1 LTNIYDF
8 ESHKKALAA
17 GKKLD
22 NEREHERGDI
32 NTEIEWASK
41 ELDTVHDSLDAL
53 RDEILVAESY
63 RLELI
68 AYISGMEM
76 AKRLIEGE
84 ELVDEDFWHWL
95 DDSIPGAPI
104 AELKK
109 QLEIIFDPDLEVKE
123 DE

>member
-1 LTNIYDF
+1 MTNIYDF

-22 NEREHERGDI
+22 DERDSERGDI

-68 AYISGMEM
+68 AYMSGMEM

-84 ELVDEDFWHWL
+84 ELKDEDFWTWL
-95 DDSIPGAPI
+95 DDGILDSSKV
-104 AELKK
+104 ESK
-109 QLEIIFDPDLEVKE
+109 QLEIAFDPDFEIKE

>member
-1 LTNIYDF
+1 MTNIYDF

-41 ELDTVHDSLDAL
+41 ELDNVHDSLDAL

-68 AYISGMEM
+68 AYMSGMEM

-84 ELVDEDFWHWL
+84 PLKDEDFWNWL
-95 DDSIPGAPI
+95 DDGILDSSS
-104 AELKK
+104 EKK
-109 QLEIIFDPDLEVKE
+109 QLEIVFDPDFEIKE

>member
-1 LTNIYDF
+1 MTNIYDF

-22 NEREHERGDI
+22 NERDGERGDI
-32 NTEIEWASK
+32 NAEIEWASK

-68 AYISGMEM
+68 AYTAGMEM
-76 AKRLIEGE
+76 AKKLIEGE
-84 ELVDEDFWHWL
+84 TLEDEDFWHWL
-95 DDSIPGAPI
+95 DDKILDPI
-104 AELKK
+104 VELGE
-109 QLEIIFDPDLEVKE
+109 QLEIAFSPDFEIKE

>member
-1 LTNIYDF
+1 MTNIYDF

-22 NEREHERGDI
+22 EERDHERGDI

-41 ELDTVHDSLDAL
+41 ELDNVHDSLDAL

-68 AYISGMEM
+68 AYTAGMEM
-76 AKRLIEGE
+76 AKKLIEGK

-95 DDSIPGAPI
+95 DGNILDSSEEDP
-104 AELKK
+104 
-109 QLEIIFDPDLEVKE
+109 QLEIVFTPDFEIKE

>member
-1 LTNIYDF
+1 MTNIYDF

-22 NEREHERGDI
+22 EERDHERGAI

-41 ELDTVHDSLDAL
+41 ELDNVHDSLDAL

-68 AYISGMEM
+68 AYMSGMEM

-84 ELVDEDFWHWL
+84 ELKDEDFWTWL
-95 DDSIPGAPI
+95 DDGILDSSK
-104 AELKK
+104 EETK
-109 QLEIIFDPDLEVKE
+109 QIEIVFDPDFGIKE

>member
-1 LTNIYDF
+1 MTNVYDF
-8 ESHKKALAA
+8 ESHKQALAA

-22 NEREHERGDI
+22 EERDHERGDI
-32 NTEIEWASK
+32 NTEIEWASA

-68 AYISGMEM
+68 AYLAGMEM
-76 AKRLIEGE
+76 AKKLIEGK
-84 ELVDEDFWHWL
+84 ELEDEDFWHWI
-95 DDSIPGAPI
+95 DDIVPSATP
-104 AELKK
+104 ETE
-109 QLEIIFDPDLEVKE
+109 QMEIVFIQDFEVKE

>member
-1 LTNIYDF
+1 MTNVYDF

-22 NEREHERGDI
+22 EERDHERGDI
-32 NTEIEWASK
+32 NTEIEWASN

-68 AYISGMEM
+68 AYTAGMEM
-76 AKRLIEGE
+76 AKKLIEGK
-84 ELVDEDFWHWL
+84 ELEDEDFWHWI
-95 DDSIPGAPI
+95 DDIVPSSSS
-104 AELKK
+104 ETE
-109 QLEIIFDPDLEVKE
+109 QLEIVFTSDFEIKE

>member
-1 LTNIYDF
+1 MTNIYDF

-22 NEREHERGDI
+22 NERDHERGDI

-41 ELDTVHDSLDAL
+41 ELDNVHDSLDAL

-68 AYISGMEM
+68 AYMAGMEM
-76 AKRLIEGE
+76 AKKLIEGE
-84 ELVDEDFWHWL
+84 TLEDEDFWPWF
-95 DDSIPGAPI
+95 DDIIPEATLETEQMEIVFAPDI
-104 AELKK
+104 ES
-109 QLEIIFDPDLEVKE
+109 KE

>member
-1 LTNIYDF
+1 MTNIYDF

-22 NEREHERGDI
+22 NERDHERGDI

-41 ELDTVHDSLDAL
+41 ELDNVHDSLDAL

-68 AYISGMEM
+68 AYMAGMEM
-76 AKRLIEGE
+76 AKKLIEGE
-84 ELVDEDFWHWL
+84 TLGDEDFWHWL
-95 DDSIPGAPI
+95 DDKILDPI
-104 AELKK
+104 VEIGE
-109 QLEIIFDPDLEVKE
+109 QLEIAFSPDFEIKE

>member
-1 LTNIYDF
+1 MTNVYDF
-8 ESHKKALAA
+8 ESHKTALTA

-22 NEREHERGDI
+22 EERDHERGDI

-41 ELDTVHDSLDAL
+41 ELDIVHDSLDAL

-68 AYISGMEM
+68 AYLSGMEM
-76 AKRLIEGE
+76 AKKLIEGNTLE
-84 ELVDEDFWHWL
+84 DEDFWHWL
-95 DDSIPGAPI
+95 DDKIIDPI
-104 AELKK
+104 MEIGK
-109 QLEIIFDPDLEVKE
+109 QLEIVFTPDFEIKE

>member
-1 LTNIYDF
+1 MTNIYDF

-41 ELDTVHDSLDAL
+41 ELDNVHDSLDAL

-68 AYISGMEM
+68 AYLSGMEM
-76 AKRLIEGE
+76 AKKLIEGE
-84 ELVDEDFWHWL
+84 TLEDEDFWHWL
-95 DDSIPGAPI
+95 DDKILDPI
-104 AELKK
+104 MEIGE
-109 QLEIIFDPDLEVKE
+109 QLEIAFSPDFEIKE

>member
-1 LTNIYDF
+1 MTNIYDF

-22 NEREHERGDI
+22 DERDSERGDI

-68 AYISGMEM
+68 AYTAGMEM
-76 AKRLIEGE
+76 AKKLIEGE
-84 ELVDEDFWHWL
+84 TLEDEDFWHWL
-95 DDSIPGAPI
+95 DDGILDSSKV
-104 AELKK
+104 ESK
-109 QLEIIFDPDLEVKE
+109 QLEIAFDPDFEIKE

>member
-1 LTNIYDF
+1 MTNIYDF

-22 NEREHERGDI
+22 EERDHERGDI

-41 ELDTVHDSLDAL
+41 ELDNVHDSLDAL
-53 RDEILVAESY
+53 SDEILVAESY

-68 AYISGMEM
+68 AYTAGMEM
-76 AKRLIEGE
+76 AKKLIEGK
-84 ELVDEDFWHWL
+84 ELQDEDFWHWL
-95 DDSIPGAPI
+95 DGNILDSSEENP
-104 AELKK
+104 
-109 QLEIIFDPDLEVKE
+109 QLEIVFTPDFEIKE

>member
-1 LTNIYDF
+1 MTNIYDF

-22 NEREHERGDI
+22 EERDHERGDI

-41 ELDTVHDSLDAL
+41 ELDNVHDSLDAL

-68 AYISGMEM
+68 AYTAGMEM
-76 AKRLIEGE
+76 AKKMLEGK
-84 ELVDEDFWHWL
+84 ELQDEDFWHWL
-95 DDSIPGAPI
+95 DGNILDSSK
-104 AELKK
+104 EES
-109 QLEIIFDPDLEVKE
+109 QLEIVFIPET
-123 DE
+123 DEE

>member
-1 LTNIYDF
+1 MTNIYDF

-22 NEREHERGDI
+22 EERDHERGDI

-41 ELDTVHDSLDAL
+41 ELDNVHDSLDAL

-68 AYISGMEM
+68 AYTAGMEM
-76 AKRLIEGE
+76 AKKLIEGK
-84 ELVDEDFWHWL
+84 ELQDEDFWHWL
-95 DDSIPGAPI
+95 DGNILDSSEENP
-104 AELKK
+104 
-109 QLEIIFDPDLEVKE
+109 QLEIVFTPDFEIKE

>member
-1 LTNIYDF
+1 MTNIYDF

-68 AYISGMEM
+68 AYMSGMEM

-84 ELVDEDFWHWL
+84 PLKDEDFWNWL
-95 DDSIPGAPI
+95 DDGILDSSS
-104 AELKK
+104 EKK
-109 QLEIIFDPDLEVKE
+109 QLEIVFDPDFEIKE

>member
-1 LTNIYDF
+1 MTNVYDF

-17 GKKLD
+17 GQKLD
-22 NEREHERGDI
+22 EERDHERGNI

-53 RDEILVAESY
+53 RDELLVTESY

-68 AYISGMEM
+68 AYIAGMEM
-76 AKRLIEGE
+76 AKKLIEGH
-84 ELVDEDFWHWL
+84 ELQDEDFWHWF
-95 DDSIPGAPI
+95 DDIVPSSSS
-104 AELKK
+104 ETE
-109 QLEIIFDPDLEVKE
+109 QLEIVFTSDIEIKE

>member
-1 LTNIYDF
+1 MTNIYDF

-22 NEREHERGDI
+22 EERDHERGDI

-41 ELDTVHDSLDAL
+41 ELDNVHDSLDAL

-68 AYISGMEM
+68 AYTAGMEM
-76 AKRLIEGE
+76 AKKLIEGE
-84 ELVDEDFWHWL
+84 TLEDEDFWHWL
-95 DDSIPGAPI
+95 DDKILDPI
-104 AELKK
+104 VEIGE
-109 QLEIIFDPDLEVKE
+109 QLEIAFDPDFGIKE

>member
-1 LTNIYDF
+1 MTNIYDF

-22 NEREHERGDI
+22 EERDHERGDI
-32 NTEIEWASK
+32 NTELEWASK
-41 ELDTVHDSLDAL
+41 ELDNVHDSLDAL

-68 AYISGMEM
+68 AYTAGMEM
-76 AKRLIEGE
+76 AKKLIEGK
-84 ELVDEDFWHWL
+84 ELQDEDFWHWL
-95 DDSIPGAPI
+95 DGNILDSSEENP
-104 AELKK
+104 
-109 QLEIIFDPDLEVKE
+109 QLEIVFIPDFEIKE

>member
-1 LTNIYDF
+1 MTNIYDF

-22 NEREHERGDI
+22 EERDHERGDI

-41 ELDTVHDSLDAL
+41 ELDNVHDSLDAL

-68 AYISGMEM
+68 AYTAGMEM
-76 AKRLIEGE
+76 AKKMLEGK
-84 ELVDEDFWHWL
+84 ELQDEDFWHWL
-95 DDSIPGAPI
+95 DGNILDSSEEDP
-104 AELKK
+104 
-109 QLEIIFDPDLEVKE
+109 QLEIVFTPDFEIKE

>member
-1 LTNIYDF
+1 MTNIYDF

-22 NEREHERGDI
+22 EERDHERGDI

-41 ELDTVHDSLDAL
+41 ELDIVHDSLDAL

-68 AYISGMEM
+68 AYLSGMEM
-76 AKRLIEGE
+76 AKKLIEG
-84 ELVDEDFWHWL
+84 
-95 DDSIPGAPI
+95 
-104 AELKK
+104 
-109 QLEIIFDPDLEVKE
+109 
-123 DE
+123 

>member
-1 LTNIYDF
+1 MTNIYDF

-22 NEREHERGDI
+22 EERDHERGDI

-41 ELDTVHDSLDAL
+41 ELDNVHDSLDAL

-68 AYISGMEM
+68 AYTAGMEM
-76 AKRLIEGE
+76 AKKMLEGK
-84 ELVDEDFWHWL
+84 ELQDEDFWHWL
-95 DDSIPGAPI
+95 DGNILDSSEEDP
-104 AELKK
+104 
-109 QLEIIFDPDLEVKE
+109 QLEIVFTPDFEIKK

>member
-1 LTNIYDF
+1 MTNIYDF

-22 NEREHERGDI
+22 NERDHERGDI

-41 ELDTVHDSLDAL
+41 ELDNVHDSLDAL

-68 AYISGMEM
+68 AYTAGMEM
-76 AKRLIEGE
+76 AKKLIEGE
-84 ELVDEDFWHWL
+84 TLEDEDFWHWL
-95 DDSIPGAPI
+95 DDKILDPI
-104 AELKK
+104 MEIGE
-109 QLEIIFDPDLEVKE
+109 QLEIAFDPDFGIKE